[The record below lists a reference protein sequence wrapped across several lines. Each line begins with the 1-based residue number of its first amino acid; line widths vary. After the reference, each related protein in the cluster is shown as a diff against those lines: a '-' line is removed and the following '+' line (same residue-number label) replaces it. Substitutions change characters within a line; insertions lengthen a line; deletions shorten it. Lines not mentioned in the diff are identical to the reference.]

1 MTNLIFF
8 LKRRS
13 YAVVFLILCGFNLI
27 SAERIFDKHI
37 IIVIDAAPSQ
47 AAKEELR
54 NKTKVLNGL
63 YEIFKRDSITMTDND
78 CYSMVFY
85 GLREND
91 EDNSN
96 YIRIIKR
103 SNRKDRFYWRQFD
116 GVNNKF
122 NFRDEEWDDMIKTQ
136 RGEYFES
143 YSMYSLQTPAKAYAI
158 KTLKREDCEKLA
170 KKTYLVL
177 ISDNQFNGNDNIYK
191 ELGSISQNKQ
201 KEDFISVN
209 TDVNKKFNI
218 KHKCEKCIGASAYL
232 PLYITLFEVEP
243 RFEPSFDSN
252 VNYPNDLGLTRV
264 KGGYRIQFEFN
275 EANDNYLIQNLRFI
289 YKDKNGESFTIE
301 KQSSKFI
308 EYKSKSLTDNKDSNL
323 QDMITVELDKD
334 SFENILEAEMEVS
347 LLQIDDCYNAAL
359 FSPDNF
365 IKLKKKVQLPL
376 KDEVKILSTI
386 PLPDHLWMNDNP
398 ETTVIIWNIILII
411 VIVILVGILVSI
423 IIKRAITYRPKAK
436 QISIKYIEESDKINK

>member
-170 KKTYLVL
+170 KN
-177 ISDNQFNGNDNIYK
+177 SDDRQTKRRK
-191 ELGSISQNKQ
+191 E
-201 KEDFISVN
+201 
-209 TDVNKKFNI
+209 
-218 KHKCEKCIGASAYL
+218 
-232 PLYITLFEVEP
+232 
-243 RFEPSFDSN
+243 
-252 VNYPNDLGLTRV
+252 
-264 KGGYRIQFEFN
+264 
-275 EANDNYLIQNLRFI
+275 
-289 YKDKNGESFTIE
+289 
-301 KQSSKFI
+301 
-308 EYKSKSLTDNKDSNL
+308 
-323 QDMITVELDKD
+323 
-334 SFENILEAEMEVS
+334 
-347 LLQIDDCYNAAL
+347 
-359 FSPDNF
+359 
-365 IKLKKKVQLPL
+365 KL
-376 KDEVKILSTI
+376 
-386 PLPDHLWMNDNP
+386 
-398 ETTVIIWNIILII
+398 
-411 VIVILVGILVSI
+411 
-423 IIKRAITYRPKAK
+423 
-436 QISIKYIEESDKINK
+436 